1 MSRSEGSPNIASA
14 FARIIARTV
23 HLAEKDGPKLLWRTG
38 LSTDI
43 LTPGNSDQISPE
55 QQLQLIDNAMSLANS
70 PELGLRLG
78 AETHLTAFGS
88 MAYLIFS
95 SPDLI
100 SSLKI
105 LEEFLPHRVPFV
117 GFEAR
122 CDDRELSCRFLINT
136 DCTADQRRLMQEC
149 FAVLI
154 QTIVET
160 VSDGEILP
168 GRLEL
173 SHDKPDYNQTYS
185 DYLHYPVKFACDLNR
200 LVLPA
205 KYARTRNVAVEVDNY
220 VVAQRIADQILEQT
234 TVTPQ
239 STVEQVRRLLI
250 SRLPYACSAT
260 DISRDLFIATKTL
273 SRRLQREGRSF
284 RGVKEA
290 VLAEL
295 AQHYLAE
302 GDVSIEAISVLLGY
316 SEPAAF
322 RRAFRRWN
330 GVTPQMFRADL
341 QSVNTK

>member
-1 MSRSEGSPNIASA
+1 MNTSEGSHNIASA
-14 FARIIARTV
+14 FARIIARAVLLT
-23 HLAEKDGPKLLWRTG
+23 EKDGPKLLWRTG

-78 AETHLTAFGS
+78 IETHLTAFGP

-95 SPDLI
+95 SPDLL

-122 CDDRELSCRFLINT
+122 CDERELSCRFLINV
-136 DCTADQRRLMQEC
+136 DCTDDQRRLMQEC

-160 VSDGEILP
+160 VSDGEVLP

-173 SHDKPDYNQTYS
+173 SHEQPDYYQAYS
-185 DYLHYPVKFACDLNR
+185 NYLHYPVKFGCELNR
-200 LVLPA
+200 FVLPA
-205 KYARTRNVAVEVDNY
+205 EYARTRNVAVEVDNY

-234 TVTPQ
+234 TVATQ
-239 STVEQVRRLLI
+239 STVEQVKRLLI
-250 SRLPYACSAT
+250 SRLPYACSAN
-260 DISRDLFIATKTL
+260 DISRDLFITTKTL
-273 SRRLQREGRSF
+273 SRRLQREGSSF
-284 RGVKEA
+284 RAVKDA

-295 AQHYLAE
+295 AQRYLAE
-302 GDVSIEAISVLLGY
+302 GDVSIEAISMLLGY

-322 RRAFRRWN
+322 RRAFRRWS
-330 GVTPQMFRADL
+330 GVAPQVFRADL
-341 QSVNTK
+341 QSVSTQ